1 MLCLVLINIW
11 FKCSNNLKTGKF
23 FYRFQKPWLYLS
35 LKDMEN
41 FNFSKK
47 DSCKYISQIMHVSPA
62 GLSDS
67 LVFTFF
73 AVFFRESEYSIFRSA
88 LKVNTKNA
96 KLFNNVGHA
105 LEKFEKYAEALEY
118 FEKAVRLVYLF
129 LQTKTVEIYQIL
141 TIIINVSAFYI
152 FIWLRNKIVFT
163 NTHQDFK
170 ISILF
175 LSF

>member
-1 MLCLVLINIW
+1 
-11 FKCSNNLKTGKF
+11 
-23 FYRFQKPWLYLS
+23 
-35 LKDMEN
+35 MEN

-47 DSCKYISQIMHVSPA
+47 DTCKYISQIMHLSPA

-105 LEKFEKYAEALEY
+105 LEKYEKYVEALEY
-118 FEKAVRLVYLF
+118 FEKAVRLVYF
-129 LQTKTVEIYQIL
+129 FSRANIVINKIYQ
-141 TIIINVSAFYI
+141 Y
-152 FIWLRNKIVFT
+152 
-163 NTHQDFK
+163 
-170 ISILF
+170 
-175 LSF
+175 

>member
-1 MLCLVLINIW
+1 MFQYALLCLALINIW

-23 FYRFQKPWLYLS
+23 CYRFQKPWLYLS

-47 DSCKYISQIMHVSPA
+47 DTCKYISQIMHLSPA

-105 LEKFEKYAEALEY
+105 LEKYEKYTEALEY
-118 FEKAVRLVYLF
+118 FEKAVRLVYF
-129 LQTKTVEIYQIL
+129 FSWANIVINKIYQ
-141 TIIINVSAFYI
+141 Y
-152 FIWLRNKIVFT
+152 
-163 NTHQDFK
+163 
-170 ISILF
+170 
-175 LSF
+175 

>member
-1 MLCLVLINIW
+1 M
-11 FKCSNNLKTGKF
+11 
-23 FYRFQKPWLYLS
+23 S
-35 LKDMEN
+35 LLRL
-41 FNFSKK
+41 
-47 DSCKYISQIMHVSPA
+47 

-118 FEKAVRLVYLF
+118 FEKAVRLVYF
-129 LQTKTVEIYQIL
+129 FSWANIVINKIYQ
-141 TIIINVSAFYI
+141 Y
-152 FIWLRNKIVFT
+152 
-163 NTHQDFK
+163 
-170 ISILF
+170 
-175 LSF
+175 